1 MEHIWYK
8 YDADMSGGIDSEET
22 KQMIEDITG
31 GDVSSEQ
38 CEQFLNQ
45 INSGTDDTI
54 SREELTKFIHA
65 GIHMNDE
72 MREEYSTRG
81 ELHKTIVE
89 FFVGIDEARLKFK
102 KDAETIKHKRELDAF
117 LAHIWT
123 RYDTDNSGGIDSD
136 ETKQMIEDITG
147 HNVSSTKCKQ
157 FLRHIDSDGDN
168 VIQREEL
175 LKFIFAGINLSEEG
189 KEKYASRGD
198 LHNTIIEFFN
208 GVNKKRAEFGGEQ
221 TQAANKIQAIHRGRR
236 GRQEAQ
242 RIKLEQE
249 QERKEQTEAATRLQ
263 SVSRGRAERQR
274 HKDRLKQ
281 KEGREREAAAT
292 KIQSIHRGRSAR
304 KSPNASPE
312 SGTKKGEEGEAPK
325 KKKKKKPKVKPLP
338 ISKTLDNIA
347 GIYEKKVKADAVDD
361 AKDNDRDSLPEFLQ
375 DFFLQMYGMKSMARK
390 KKAQFKAGV
399 MHNIDDNIRCKW
411 FAALTNWLPEDAFG
425 EQTIPYRKN
434 AIDAYLFVMQRV
446 FPPASIEELL
456 DDDPCLIKEA
466 VCIEAIEALFSNQ
479 LQHLEVI
486 SLINKLRDSASGKKG
501 EKVLTF
507 DDAFDSLMRAW
518 YKLELEKD

>member
-1 MEHIWYK
+1 
-8 YDADMSGGIDSEET
+8 
-22 KQMIEDITG
+22 
-31 GDVSSEQ
+31 
-38 CEQFLNQ
+38 
-45 INSGTDDTI
+45 
-54 SREELTKFIHA
+54 
-65 GIHMNDE
+65 
-72 MREEYSTRG
+72 
-81 ELHKTIVE
+81 
-89 FFVGIDEARLKFK
+89 
-102 KDAETIKHKRELDAF
+102 
-117 LAHIWT
+117 
-123 RYDTDNSGGIDSD
+123 
-136 ETKQMIEDITG
+136 
-147 HNVSSTKCKQ
+147 
-157 FLRHIDSDGDN
+157 
-168 VIQREEL
+168 
-175 LKFIFAGINLSEEG
+175 
-189 KEKYASRGD
+189 
-198 LHNTIIEFFN
+198 
-208 GVNKKRAEFGGEQ
+208 
-221 TQAANKIQAIHRGRR
+221 
-236 GRQEAQ
+236 
-242 RIKLEQE
+242 
-249 QERKEQTEAATRLQ
+249 
-263 SVSRGRAERQR
+263 
-274 HKDRLKQ
+274 LKQ

-399 MHNIDDNIRCKW
+399 MHNIDDNSRCKW

-456 DDDPCLIKEA
+456 DDDPCLINEA